1 MRKIILLIVFV
12 ALALG
17 GWFFVSPWLAM
28 KDLAD
33 AAEARDT
40 AQLEAVIDFP
50 VLRENT
56 RAKLRE
62 AVRPKGDGLVENIGG
77 AILGPVSDL
86 AVDALITPEGMAAI
100 ITTGAAAET
109 LLPQDQRDGE
119 LSWSVDYDGLSRFR
133 GVSAYNDGS
142 PGPVLVFERR
152 GLGWQVVDMAP
163 A

>member
-133 GVSAYNDGS
+133 GVSAYGDGS

-152 GLGWQVVDMAP
+152 GLGWQVVDMVP